1 MASGPSV
8 SFTVQGLE
16 GIDRMIEFLSPG
28 TFERAIRAGLAQA
41 GKATPPA
48 AAKAIG
54 REYNLLARR
63 IKADIS
69 GPFIRGDQATLLFSR
84 RPPTLGSYGFK
95 PGRRGGPQPGLG
107 RGLGWGQPS
116 PAGRPATASI
126 LRGQRQQYP
135 STFLAPSRSGQLLP
149 FRPVGGYSRN
159 GRRRLAVTYGPSIGS
174 LFAGKSEHGPLI
186 RAEVE
191 SRISEQFIKGFQ
203 RVLDSAARGY

>member
-1 MASGPSV
+1 MV
-8 SFTVQGLE
+8 TFTVDGLDQLE
-16 GIDRMIEFLSPG
+16 AMRRFVSPG

-63 IKADIS
+63 IKADIR
-69 GPFIRGDQATLLFSR
+69 GPFIRGNEATLLFSR
-84 RPPTLGSYGFK
+84 RPPSLGAYGFK
-95 PGRRGGPQPGLG
+95 PGSRGGPQPGLG
-107 RGLGWGQPS
+107 RGMGWGRPA
-116 PAGRPATASI
+116 PAGKPATASI
-126 LRGQRQQYP
+126 LRGQRQAYP